1 MALARMI
8 RTDEDALVCD
18 LAETYG
24 IFDYRS
30 LPVGTVST
38 LSCGLRDSSRIKMRM
53 AGEVLSFERMM
64 LVNIYDRV
72 NWLAWANSKA
82 AQEGGEPPRAL
93 LGKLWGLEEEEKKE
107 EFAFASGEDFEKART
122 KLLGGEK

>member
-1 MALARMI
+1 MVLARMI

-24 IFDYRS
+24 IYDYRS
-30 LPVGTVST
+30 LPVWTVAT
-38 LSCGLRDSSRIKMRM
+38 LSCGLRDSSRIKMKM

-72 NWLAWANSKA
+72 NWLAWAESKG
-82 AQEGGEPPRAL
+82 AQEGGKPPEAL
-93 LGKLWGLEEEEKKE
+93 LGKLLGLEKEEKKE
-107 EFAFASGEDFEKART
+107 EFVFESGEEFEKARE
-122 KLLGGEK
+122 KLLGGEE